1 MIFSWLIYSSLRLF
15 RQNIARMFISR
26 SSIMRPIS
34 QRQQVVS
41 IISHLSFLH
50 RIRLMK
56 IFVISL
62 RVSRSI
68 SVERKHEMM
77 IVLRHSWSMIL
88 FRISSL
94 SDKREKHLHASW

>member
-1 MIFSWLIYSSLRLF
+1 MIFSWLPSSSLREF
-15 RQNIARMFISR
+15 RQNMAKMFISR

-34 QRQQVVS
+34 QRQHVVS
-41 IISHLSFLH
+41 IISGLSLRH
-50 RIRLMK
+50 RIKLMN
-56 IFVISL
+56 IFVISFN
-62 RVSRSI
+62 VSRSM

-94 SDKREKHLHASW
+94 SDNSEKHLHAS